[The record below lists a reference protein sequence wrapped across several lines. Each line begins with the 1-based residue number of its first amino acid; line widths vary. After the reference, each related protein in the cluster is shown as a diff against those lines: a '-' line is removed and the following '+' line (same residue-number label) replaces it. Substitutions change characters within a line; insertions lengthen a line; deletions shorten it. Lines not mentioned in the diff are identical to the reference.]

1 LKLIAGILLT
11 ILAIPVSAQTLT
23 TASPRIESIDYVG
36 LTDAQQKQVA
46 KRLTVQ
52 SGDLLSAEAKQR
64 VARELQATG
73 LELTFSY
80 VPGARY
86 GTARLKISAG
96 C

>member
-1 LKLIAGILLT
+1 MKLIAGILLAA
-11 ILAIPVSAQTLT
+11 LALPVSAQTLT
-23 TASPRIESIDYVG
+23 TASPRIESVDYVG
-36 LTDAQQKQVA
+36 LTEAQKEMVA
-46 KRLTVQ
+46 KRLTVHT
-52 SGDLLSAEAKQR
+52 GDLLSAEAKQR
-64 VARELQATG
+64 VARELQTTG